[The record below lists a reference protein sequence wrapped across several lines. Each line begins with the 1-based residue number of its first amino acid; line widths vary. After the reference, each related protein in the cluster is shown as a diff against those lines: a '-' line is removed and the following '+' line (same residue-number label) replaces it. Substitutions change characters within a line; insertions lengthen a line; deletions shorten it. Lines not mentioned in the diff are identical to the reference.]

1 MRTEDDLKEIK
12 QSLHRIAYGG
22 PSVGNLWVIV
32 AEVIAFNLCLVFMT
46 VEHARASLGF
56 TFAVVFGV
64 SAALLILS
72 RWNLI
77 PLFICYIYVS
87 FCWSVIPYGCF
98 IDARLPVIAWV
109 SAAVVFIFSMWI
121 HIFYITEDVF
131 KRVKKTQ
138 PKR

>member
-12 QSLHRIAYGG
+12 QSLHRLAYGG

-32 AEVIAFNLCLVFMT
+32 AEVIVFNFCLIFMT
-46 VEHARASLGF
+46 VEHVRVPLGF

-64 SAALLILS
+64 SAVLLILS

-87 FCWSVIPYGCF
+87 FCWSVIPYGIF
-98 IDARLPVIAWV
+98 MDARYPVIAWI
-109 SAAVVFIFSMWI
+109 SAAAVLVFSMWI
-121 HIFYITEDVF
+121 HIFYLTGDVF
-131 KRVKKTQ
+131 KGKKKA
-138 PKR
+138 KRKQ